1 MVAYMDMS
9 FSYFDTTKYTCLKC
23 SNSVCNRCSVFQEEE
38 TPGWQAGKSV
48 AFCIACVKE
57 DQDSST
63 SSGRSLAKNSGR
75 KVTEDDG
82 KIMSIEYKE
91 VSNSA
96 RNKYDK
102 KVRRVNQQSILII
115 WVDPNK

>member
-57 DQDSST
+57 DHNFST
-63 SSGRSLAKNSGR
+63 SSGRSVATNSWR
-75 KVTEDDG
+75 KVTADDG
-82 KIMSIEYKE
+82 EIMSIE
-91 VSNSA
+91 N
-96 RNKYDK
+96 K
-102 KVRRVNQQSILII
+102 KVTRSDASTFTALVISTTKKFD
-115 WVDPNK
+115 V

>member
-1 MVAYMDMS
+1 M
-9 FSYFDTTKYTCLKC
+9 
-23 SNSVCNRCSVFQEEE
+23 
-38 TPGWQAGKSV
+38 
-48 AFCIACVKE
+48 
-57 DQDSST
+57 
-63 SSGRSLAKNSGR
+63 
-75 KVTEDDG
+75 TEDDG

-102 KVRRVNQQSILII
+102 KVRRVNQRSILII